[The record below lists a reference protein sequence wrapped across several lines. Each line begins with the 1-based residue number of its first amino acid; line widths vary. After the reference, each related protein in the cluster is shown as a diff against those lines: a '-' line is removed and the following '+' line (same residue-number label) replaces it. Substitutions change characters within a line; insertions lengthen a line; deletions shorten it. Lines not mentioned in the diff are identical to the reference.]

1 MDSRIDFDIDIEKT
15 LSGIPLFAGLERAHR
30 AAIAQQ
36 SALRKLDRGVVVFRE
51 GDRPQA
57 MYYLLGGQIKRSF
70 CSQDGDEKVLNVYR
84 PGQCFGEVELFNERL
99 YMSRAEATIESCIL
113 QIGQRIIAELVS
125 ADSLMAGRMLKA
137 VSNRHYSLERDLV
150 ARRFNSSADRI
161 LDYFC
166 ELASDHNDGDTAT
179 LHLTVS
185 KQVLASHL
193 DMTPETLSRTLR
205 RLIDE
210 ELVDVH
216 GRLVQLN
223 LRAVAQRTA
232 SRAAVSPCSQRTRPM
247 ASACIQGR

>member
-1 MDSRIDFDIDIEKT
+1 MDSRIDFDIDIERT
-15 LSGIPLFAGLERAHR
+15 LSGIPLFVGLDHSDRTT
-30 AAIAQQ
+30 IAQQ
-36 SALRKLDRGVVVFRE
+36 SALRRLDRGAAVFRE

-57 MYYLLGGQIKRSF
+57 MYYLVAGQIKRSF
-70 CSQDGDEKVLNVYR
+70 CSPDGDEKVLNVYR
-84 PGQCFGEVELFNERL
+84 PGQTFGEVELFNERL
-99 YMSRAEATIESCIL
+99 YMSRTEATVESRIL
-113 QIGQRIIAELVS
+113 QISQRIIAELVS
-125 ADSLMAGRMLKA
+125 ANSLIAGRMLKA
-137 VSNRHYSLERDLV
+137 VSNRHYELERDLV

-210 ELVDVH
+210 ELVDVR

-223 LRAVAQRTA
+223 LRAVAQRAA
-232 SRAAVSPCSQRTRPM
+232 SRTVVPSGSPASRPTVS
-247 ASACIQGR
+247 AFIQGR